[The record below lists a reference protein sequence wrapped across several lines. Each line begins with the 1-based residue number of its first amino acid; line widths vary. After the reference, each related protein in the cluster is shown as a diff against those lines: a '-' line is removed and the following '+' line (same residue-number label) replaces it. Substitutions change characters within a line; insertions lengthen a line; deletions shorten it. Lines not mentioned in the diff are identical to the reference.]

1 MSGKRRNEAARIGLL
16 AAVAAWL
23 LHPFATSRMY
33 GAGDA
38 LWYANMLADYVLQLR
53 HGIFPIFAG
62 QTEYA
67 FNGAVYPLR
76 VAPLYQH
83 LAGALD
89 LLTGQS
95 LGFITL
101 QHLTVILCG
110 VTGVFSSYFTLCRI
124 TPEKRW
130 SAAGFAILYLSCPGI
145 LGTIYTQDLY
155 MTWMTVPLA
164 PLAVYGIV
172 RTFRKDDLASQVW
185 LAAPLAALWWAH
197 APIALWFTALAA
209 VSQLVRLIHVRDRLA
224 PFKRAALG
232 AVLFILLAQYPF
244 VSVSQILPPGAK
256 TAVVGTLAHPEQVIG
271 FVRSVFPAVL
281 LPVSDRAGQ
290 LSDLQLG
297 YGLWLVFF
305 GSLAAWGGSRHREL
319 PILVASSGLLLV
331 LVLPVPEIT
340 SFLWNHIPSAV
351 VRITYYW
358 PMQRFYL
365 IVAALLAAAG
375 QIALTTPPS
384 RKERMQAAFAVALF
398 LCCSWSLWESRQFI
412 RAAFAR
418 TASEAQTAR
427 LQRPENILLMDHA
440 YGLFARVPAYFTNGV
455 VDPRSQVRLF
465 AADSGRLIPQS
476 PGQIIR
482 SGALIGTVD
491 ANPGILDLSPILHIS
506 PDLRY
511 ELQFNFPKEDI
522 RGVLQ
527 LVGHSLFR
535 EYSLPSSG
543 EALAFGS
550 GPGNSR
556 SVDLWTSDPSGDDV
570 QVRFIPT
577 MAGAKPSDFA
587 QFGTFALSELGSSA
601 ESVSL
606 QSLIPFTADVR
617 SETAALVETPRVY
630 MPGYHAAIGG
640 HDAPVTESNQG
651 LASLSVL
658 PGDHAVSLWFVGTAL
673 LRLSYWVAVCA
684 WAAIALTA
692 GIAAF
697 RPRN

>member
-76 VAPLYQH
+76 VAPFYQH

-110 VTGVFSSYFTLCRI
+110 VTGIYASYFTLSRI
-124 TPEKRW
+124 APERRW

-164 PLAVYGIV
+164 PFAVYGIV

-185 LAAPLAALWWAH
+185 LAASLASLWWAH

-209 VSQLVRLIHVRDRLA
+209 VSQIVRLFHVRNRLA

-244 VSVSQILPPGAK
+244 VSVSQIQPPGAK
-256 TAVVGTLAHPEQVIG
+256 TAVVGTLAHPEQLIG
-271 FVRSVFPAVL
+271 FVRSAFPAVL
-281 LPVSDRAGQ
+281 LPLSDRAGQ

-305 GSLAAWGGSRHREL
+305 GSLAAWVGSRHREL
-319 PILVASSGLLLV
+319 PILLASAGLLLI
-331 LVLPVPEIT
+331 LVLPIPGIT
-340 SFLWNHIPSAV
+340 SFLWNHIPAGI

-375 QIALTTPPS
+375 QIALTTPTP
-384 RKERMQAAFAVALF
+384 RRARAQVVFAVALF

-412 RAAFAR
+412 RAASER
-418 TASEAQTAR
+418 TASEARTAM

-440 YGLFARVPAYFTNGV
+440 YGLFAKVPAYFTNGV

-465 AADSGRLIPQS
+465 AKDSGKLIPQS
-476 PGQIIR
+476 PGQIIQ

-506 PDLRY
+506 PGLRY
-511 ELQFNFPKEDI
+511 ELQFDFPKEDI
-522 RGVLQ
+522 RGILQ

-543 EALAFGS
+543 EAQAFGS

-570 QVRFIPT
+570 QIRFIPT
-577 MAGAKPSDFA
+577 LVGAKPSDFA
-587 QFGTFALSELGSSA
+587 SFGLFALFELGSSP
-601 ESVSL
+601 EPVSV
-606 QSLIPFTADVR
+606 QSLVPFTADVR
-617 SETAALVETPRVY
+617 IETDTLVETPRVF
-630 MPGYHAAIGG
+630 MVGYRAAVDG
-640 HDAPVTESNQG
+640 HSAPVAESVQG
-651 LASLSVL
+651 LATISVL
-658 PGDHAVSLWFVGTAL
+658 PGDHTVSLWFVGPAL
-673 LRLSYWVAVCA
+673 LRLSYWSAVCA
-684 WAAIALTA
+684 WAAITLIA
-692 GIAAF
+692 GIGAF
-697 RPRN
+697 RPKN

>member
-76 VAPLYQH
+76 VAPFYQH
-83 LAGALD
+83 MAGALD

-110 VTGVFSSYFTLCRI
+110 VTGIYASYFTLSRI
-124 TPEKRW
+124 APERRW
-130 SAAGFAILYLSCPGI
+130 NAAGFAILYLSCPGI

-197 APIALWFTALAA
+197 APIALWFTAVAA
-209 VSQLVRLIHVRDRLA
+209 FSQIVRLYRVRDRLA

-232 AVLFILLAQYPF
+232 AALFILLAQYPF
-244 VSVSQILPPGAK
+244 VSVSQIQTPGAK
-256 TAVVGTLAHPEQVIG
+256 TAVVGALAHPEKVIG
-271 FVRSVFPAVL
+271 FVRSVFPTVL

-297 YGLWLVFF
+297 YGLWLVLF
-305 GSLAAWGGSRHREL
+305 GSFAAWVGSRHREL
-319 PILVASSGLLLV
+319 PILVASAGLLLV
-331 LVLPVPEIT
+331 LVLPVPGIT
-340 SFLWNHIPSAV
+340 SFLWSHIPAAV

-375 QIALTTPPS
+375 QIALTTP
-384 RKERMQAAFAVALF
+384 RRGRARVAFAAALF
-398 LCCSWSLWESRQFI
+398 LCCSWSLWESRQYI
-412 RAAFAR
+412 RAAAER
-418 TASEAQTAR
+418 TASEARTAMI
-427 LQRPENILLMDHA
+427 QRPENILLMDHA
-440 YGLFARVPAYFTNGV
+440 YGLFA
-455 VDPRSQVRLF
+455 
-465 AADSGRLIPQS
+465 
-476 PGQIIR
+476 
-482 SGALIGTVD
+482 
-491 ANPGILDLSPILHIS
+491 
-506 PDLRY
+506 
-511 ELQFNFPKEDI
+511 
-522 RGVLQ
+522 
-527 LVGHSLFR
+527 
-535 EYSLPSSG
+535 
-543 EALAFGS
+543 
-550 GPGNSR
+550 
-556 SVDLWTSDPSGDDV
+556 
-570 QVRFIPT
+570 
-577 MAGAKPSDFA
+577 
-587 QFGTFALSELGSSA
+587 
-601 ESVSL
+601 
-606 QSLIPFTADVR
+606 
-617 SETAALVETPRVY
+617 
-630 MPGYHAAIGG
+630 
-640 HDAPVTESNQG
+640 
-651 LASLSVL
+651 
-658 PGDHAVSLWFVGTAL
+658 
-673 LRLSYWVAVCA
+673 
-684 WAAIALTA
+684 
-692 GIAAF
+692 
-697 RPRN
+697 

>member
-110 VTGVFSSYFTLCRI
+110 VTGIYASYFTLSRI
-124 TPEKRW
+124 APERRW

-209 VSQLVRLIHVRDRLA
+209 VSQIVRLFHVRDRLA

-244 VSVSQILPPGAK
+244 VSVSQIQPPGAK
-256 TAVVGTLAHPEQVIG
+256 TAVVGP
-271 FVRSVFPAVL
+271 
-281 LPVSDRAGQ
+281 
-290 LSDLQLG
+290 
-297 YGLWLVFF
+297 W
-305 GSLAAWGGSRHREL
+305 
-319 PILVASSGLLLV
+319 PIL
-331 LVLPVPEIT
+331 
-340 SFLWNHIPSAV
+340 
-351 VRITYYW
+351 
-358 PMQRFYL
+358 
-365 IVAALLAAAG
+365 
-375 QIALTTPPS
+375 
-384 RKERMQAAFAVALF
+384 
-398 LCCSWSLWESRQFI
+398 
-412 RAAFAR
+412 
-418 TASEAQTAR
+418 
-427 LQRPENILLMDHA
+427 
-440 YGLFARVPAYFTNGV
+440 
-455 VDPRSQVRLF
+455 
-465 AADSGRLIPQS
+465 
-476 PGQIIR
+476 
-482 SGALIGTVD
+482 
-491 ANPGILDLSPILHIS
+491 
-506 PDLRY
+506 
-511 ELQFNFPKEDI
+511 
-522 RGVLQ
+522 
-527 LVGHSLFR
+527 
-535 EYSLPSSG
+535 
-543 EALAFGS
+543 
-550 GPGNSR
+550 
-556 SVDLWTSDPSGDDV
+556 
-570 QVRFIPT
+570 
-577 MAGAKPSDFA
+577 
-587 QFGTFALSELGSSA
+587 
-601 ESVSL
+601 
-606 QSLIPFTADVR
+606 
-617 SETAALVETPRVY
+617 
-630 MPGYHAAIGG
+630 
-640 HDAPVTESNQG
+640 SN
-651 LASLSVL
+651 
-658 PGDHAVSLWFVGTAL
+658 
-673 LRLSYWVAVCA
+673 
-684 WAAIALTA
+684 
-692 GIAAF
+692 
-697 RPRN
+697 

>member
-1 MSGKRRNEAARIGLL
+1 MFGKRSNEAARIGLL

-110 VTGVFSSYFTLCRI
+110 VTGIYASYFTLSRI
-124 TPEKRW
+124 APERRW
-130 SAAGFAILYLSCPGI
+130 SAAAFAILYLSCPGI

-172 RTFRKDDLASQVW
+172 RTFRKDDLSSQVW

-197 APIALWFTALAA
+197 APIALWFTAFAA
-209 VSQLVRLIHVRDRLA
+209 VSQIVRLFHVRDRLA

-244 VSVSQILPPGAK
+244 VSVSQIQTPGAK
-256 TAVVGTLAHPEQVIG
+256 TAVVGTLAHPEQLIG

-281 LPVSDRAGQ
+281 LPLSDRAGQ

-297 YGLWLVFF
+297 FGLWLVLF
-305 GSLAAWGGSRHREL
+305 GALAVAVGSRHREL
-319 PILVASSGLLLV
+319 PILLASAGLLLI
-331 LVLPVPEIT
+331 LVLPIPGIT
-340 SFLWNHIPSAV
+340 SFLWNHIPAGV

-375 QIALTTPPS
+375 QIALTTPTP
-384 RKERMQAAFAVALF
+384 RRGRAQVVFAAALF

-412 RAAFAR
+412 RAASAR
-418 TASEAQTAR
+418 TASEARTAM
-427 LQRPENILLMDHA
+427 LQRPENLLLMDHA
-440 YGLFARVPAYFTNGV
+440 YGLFANVPAYFTNGV

-465 AADSGRLIPQS
+465 DADSGKLLPKP
-476 PGQIIR
+476 PGQVIQ

-506 PDLRY
+506 PGLRY
-511 ELQFNFPKEDI
+511 GLKFNFPKGDI
-522 RGVLQ
+522 QGVLQ

-535 EYSLPSSG
+535 EYTLPSSG

-550 GPGNSR
+550 GRGNSR
-556 SVDLWTSDPSGDDV
+556 SVDLWTSDPSGDNV

-577 MAGAKPSDFA
+577 LAGAKPSDFA
-587 QFGTFALSELGSSA
+587 SFGSFALSLLGSST
-601 ESVSL
+601 ESVL
-606 QSLIPFTADVR
+606 VQSLVPFTADVR

-630 MPGYHAAIGG
+630 MPGYHATIDG
-640 HDAPVTESNQG
+640 HDAPVTESQKG
-651 LASLSVL
+651 LASISVQQ
-658 PGDHAVSLWFVGTAL
+658 GDHTVSLWFAGTTL
-673 LRLSYWVAVCA
+673 LRLSYWAAVCA
-684 WAAIALTA
+684 WVAIMLAA

-697 RPRN
+697 RLRN